1 MVGGHGVATPT
12 ARDAVVEG
20 IHNLMRHMGMQEG
33 EIVPQ
38 TVVPAHLRLD
48 NLHRSMSYPCAAF
61 LAHNDILYRHVWVG
75 CTKIRTV
82 PAIGAGTAL

>member
-1 MVGGHGVATPT
+1 MAGGHGVATPT

-48 NLHRSMSYPCAAF
+48 NLHRSMSYPCATF
-61 LAHNDILYRHVWVG
+61 LERRALLLHGGKTRALAVR
-75 CTKIRTV
+75 
-82 PAIGAGTAL
+82 AAATAL